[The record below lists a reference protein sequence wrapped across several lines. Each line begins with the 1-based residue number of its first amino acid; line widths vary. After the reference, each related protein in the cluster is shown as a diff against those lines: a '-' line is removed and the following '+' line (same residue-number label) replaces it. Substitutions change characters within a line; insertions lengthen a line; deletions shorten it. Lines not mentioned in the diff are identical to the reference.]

1 MTDGRSRV
9 PPPPPRAPR
18 TANPIGRGFG
28 RFILWLGGWRVVGA
42 FPNVD
47 KLVIIAAPHSSGMDA
62 VWGLAAKIA
71 MGVRITI
78 MAKKELFWFP
88 LGTLLRAFG
97 AIPIDRGGKSG
108 VVGAVTERF
117 ATQERMWY
125 VLAPEGTRRA
135 VTKWKSGFWHI
146 ARAANVPVMCAYF
159 HYPEKII
166 GLGAVFEMTPDLE
179 ADMARV
185 RAFYRPWVGKHR
197 GT

>member
-1 MTDGRSRV
+1 MTDAPRV
-9 PPPPPRAPR
+9 PPLPPRAPR
-18 TANPIGRGFG
+18 TRNPIGRLFG

-42 FPNVD
+42 FPDVD

-71 MGVRITI
+71 MGLRITI

-88 LGTLLRAFG
+88 LGPFLGLFG
-97 AIPIDRGGKSG
+97 AIPIDRGAKTG

-117 ATQERMWY
+117 ETQEKMWY
-125 VLAPEGTRRA
+125 VLAPEGTRKA

-146 ARAANVPVMCAYF
+146 ARAANVPVCCAYF

-185 RAFYRPWVGKHR
+185 REFYKPWVGKHR

>member
-1 MTDGRSRV
+1 V
-9 PPPPPRAPR
+9 
-18 TANPIGRGFG
+18 
-28 RFILWLGGWRVVGA
+28 ILRLGGWRLVGE
-42 FPNVD
+42 FPNLD
-47 KLVIIAAPHSSGMDA
+47 KLIIIAAPHSSGMDA

-71 MGVRITI
+71 MGLRITI

-88 LGTLLRAFG
+88 LGPFLRLFG
-97 AIPIDRGGKSG
+97 AIPVDRSAKLG

-125 VLAPEGTRRA
+125 VLAPEGTRKQ

-146 ARAANVPVMCAYF
+146 ARAANVPVQCAYF
-159 HYPEKII
+159 HYPDKTI
-166 GLGAVFEMTPDLE
+166 GLGPVFEMTADLE

-185 RAFYRPWVGKHR
+185 REFYRPWVGKHR

>member
-1 MTDGRSRV
+1 MPSVV
-9 PPPPPRAPR
+9 PPLPPRAPR
-18 TANPIGRGFG
+18 TRNPLGRLLG
-28 RFILWLGGWRVVGA
+28 RFILWCGGWRFVGE
-42 FPNVD
+42 FPDVD

-71 MGVRITI
+71 MGLRITI

-88 LGTLLRAFG
+88 LGPFLRAFG
-97 AIPIDRGGKSG
+97 AIPIDRSAKQGI
-108 VVGAVTERF
+108 VGAVAARF
-117 ATQERMWY
+117 ADQERMWY
-125 VLAPEGTRRA
+125 VLAPEGTRKQ

-146 ARAANVPVMCAYF
+146 ARGANVPVQCAYF

-166 GLGAVFEMTPDLE
+166 GLGPVLEMTSDLD

-185 RAFYRPWVGKHR
+185 REFYKPWIGKHR

>member
-1 MTDGRSRV
+1 MTDWKDLV
-9 PPPPPRAPR
+9 PELPPRAPR
-18 TANPIGRGFG
+18 TSNPAGRLLG
-28 RFILWLGGWRVVGA
+28 RTILWLGGWRFVGD
-42 FPNVD
+42 FPDVD

-71 MGVRITI
+71 MGLRITI

-88 LGTLLRAFG
+88 LGPFLRLFG
-97 AIPIDRGGKSG
+97 AIPVDREAALG

-117 ATQERMWY
+117 EQQQKMWY
-125 VLAPEGTRRA
+125 VLAPEGTRKH

-146 ARAANVPVMCAYF
+146 ARGAGVPVQCAYF
-159 HYPEKII
+159 HYPEKVI
-166 GLGAVFEMTPDLE
+166 GLGRVFEMTSDLN

-185 RAFYRPWVGKHR
+185 REFYRPWVGKHR